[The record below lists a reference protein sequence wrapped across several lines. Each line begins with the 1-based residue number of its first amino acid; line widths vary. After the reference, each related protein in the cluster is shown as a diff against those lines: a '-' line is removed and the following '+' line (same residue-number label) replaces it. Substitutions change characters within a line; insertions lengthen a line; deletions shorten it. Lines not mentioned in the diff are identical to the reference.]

1 MTKLITPRR
10 RAGRLT
16 GQGRLGQGVRKTRT
30 AARALRL
37 CEWNAPGSRDK
48 LSVYAPAMW
57 RDGAPLSRSAG
68 MMHGVANATKLVAR
82 RRRCGLRYGARR
94 ETARSFGCQHVGCVG
109 CPVGEKLSQAGLRRI
124 GACDIVA
131 GEVRAGIGCA
141 GGNHRRENPAESP
154 AILDRTRLPRWPT
167 SGRRPDLARACRAGK
182 PRTCPGRGQRR
193 AWRDRPG
200 RRSIRRTVHAGCMRR
215 ACAGSRIET
224 SALRRADCRAPCAA
238 QFGMRNAGCG
248 SQKFKFCLGWEHS
261 HATKE
266 GT

>member
-37 CEWNAPGSRDK
+37 FECDAPGSRGK
-48 LSVYAPAMW
+48 LSVYAPAIW
-57 RDGAPLSRSAG
+57 GDGAPLSRSAG
-68 MMHGVANATKLVAR
+68 MMHGVANATKLVSR
-82 RRRCGLRYGARR
+82 RQRCGLRYGARR

-182 PRTCPGRGQRR
+182 PPNMPRPWATARLARPSRPEIHPTNRPCRMHAPHARGIPHRNVRLAPRR
-193 AWRDRPG
+193 LPRPL
-200 RRSIRRTVHAGCMRR
+200 RCTVWNAECR
-215 ACAGSRIET
+215 
-224 SALRRADCRAPCAA
+224 LR
-238 QFGMRNAGCG
+238 F
-248 SQKFKFCLGWEHS
+248 SKI
-261 HATKE
+261 
-266 GT
+266 